1 MIPIFNAMTDKNLSY
16 PQYRKYSNNKSYFK
30 VLNPSK
36 FEEIKVIGNNKTIH
50 LFEAKILPDRNF
62 IYDMTFDY
70 EKYWIKIDAKEYENI
85 KNEC

>member
-1 MIPIFNAMTDKNLSY
+1 MIPIFNAMTEKNLSY

-30 VLNPSK
+30 VLSPSK
-36 FEEIKVIGNNKTIH
+36 FEEIKVISNNKTIH

-62 IYDMTFDY
+62 ISDMTFNY